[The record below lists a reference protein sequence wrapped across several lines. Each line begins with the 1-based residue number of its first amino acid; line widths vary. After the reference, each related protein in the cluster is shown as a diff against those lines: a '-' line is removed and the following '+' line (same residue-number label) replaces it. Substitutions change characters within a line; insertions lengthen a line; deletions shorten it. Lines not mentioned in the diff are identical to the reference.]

1 MRNTRKYSLAAAG
14 VLLSAA
20 TVLGTQSMAQAQDV
34 ATTPRYQPEMVEA
47 LAASLGVS
55 EKAAVD
61 RLERQDAQQARLA
74 DLQKRGISGDGA
86 FFDASAG

>member
-1 MRNTRKYSLAAAG
+1 MRNTRKFSLAAAG

-20 TVLGTQSMAQAQDV
+20 TVLGTQTMAQAQDG

-61 RLERQDAQQARLA
+61 RLDRQEAQQAKLTG
-74 DLQKRGISGDGA
+74 LQKRGISGDGA
-86 FFDASAG
+86 FFDASGG